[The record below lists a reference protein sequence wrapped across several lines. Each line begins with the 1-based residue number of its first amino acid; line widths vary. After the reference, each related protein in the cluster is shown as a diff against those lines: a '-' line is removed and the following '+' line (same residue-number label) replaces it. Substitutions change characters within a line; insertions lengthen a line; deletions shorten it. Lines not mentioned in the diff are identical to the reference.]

1 MHHRVRCGPSGRRR
15 MLGAPARSP
24 SPCQVYPRTTR
35 GAPAVHEGRSH
46 AGRWPGTRH
55 HADPVAI
62 ARHGRRGR
70 AGSCVLSA
78 WWFGT
83 ASSSC
88 RGLSGPGLCGGRST
102 ACAMPELVHWE
113 PGRHRV
119 AEPGAQAAERPGVEP
134 PARALRLD
142 VLAREGDEV
151 AAVPD
156 DHRVVVEDLGQL
168 AADAGRELACAL
180 ATASRPRTRTSPAR

>member
-1 MHHRVRCGPSGRRR
+1 M
-15 MLGAPARSP
+15 
-24 SPCQVYPRTTR
+24 
-35 GAPAVHEGRSH
+35 
-46 AGRWPGTRH
+46 
-55 HADPVAI
+55 
-62 ARHGRRGR
+62 
-70 AGSCVLSA
+70 
-78 WWFGT
+78 
-83 ASSSC
+83 
-88 RGLSGPGLCGGRST
+88 
-102 ACAMPELVHWE
+102 ACAMPKLVHWE
-113 PGRHRV
+113 PGRDRV

-151 AAVPD
+151 AAIPD